1 MVEVDPAYFRPTEV
15 DLLMGDATKARTKLN
30 WQPEYDLEALIKDM
44 MQSDIKLMKKEL
56 HLKNGGFKVLNYFE

>member
-1 MVEVDPAYFRPTEV
+1 
-15 DLLMGDATKARTKLN
+15 MGDATKARTKLN

>member
-1 MVEVDPAYFRPTEV
+1 VVEVDPAYFRPTEV